1 MNSPVLPVER
11 GYCLIRNIRI
21 ENIEIVGAN
30 RIFTATGLPDRT
42 LQNVTFESIT
52 AAGKEAGHIEFAENW
67 TMKNVTLT
75 TDSGEAVK
83 ISNSKNVDA
92 PKVVKR

>member
-1 MNSPVLPVER
+1 MWPGRARR
-11 GYCLIRNIRI
+11 GHP
-21 ENIEIVGAN
+21 
-30 RIFTATGLPDRT
+30 TAAGLPDKT
-42 LQNVTFESIT
+42 LQNVAFNNVK

-92 PKVVKR
+92 PKVIKK